1 MPVLLAR
8 AVQSECELQLASFLG
23 RSSFC
28 SNLTFGTGG
37 KNSDGVAVAG
47 WGYYEASYTLPE
59 VVLR

>member
-8 AVQSECELQLASFLG
+8 VVQSECGTPACFVL
-23 RSSFC
+23 SSFR

-47 WGYYEASYTLPE
+47 WGYYEASYTPPK
-59 VVLR
+59 VFSW